1 MNLERREKLRL
12 GSYIGY
18 SLAYLWRLSLGYWDD
33 GPGGEHGPRRGL
45 GTRLWLSPTLRGGKR
60 LFLSSPDRRL
70 CRRAIQAKRLFL
82 Y

>member
-12 GSYIGY
+12 GIYIRY
-18 SLAYLWRLSLGYWDD
+18 SLAYRWRLSLGDWDD
-33 GPGGEHGPRRGL
+33 GPGGGHGSRRGL

-60 LFLSSPDRRL
+60 LSSSPDRRL
-70 CRRAIQAKRLFL
+70 CRRAIQAERLFL